1 MNDQSD
7 FTTLLQM
14 RKRLWQKHPV
24 VSAGAVLPTRPLGW
38 VTSIVII
45 CGRRQRSAVAFWAHP
60 LCGKSSCIEV
70 LVRVLPSHFPGCGI
84 LVHEATSSLV
94 LAEGT
99 FIADLLHSM
108 DFEPKIRHELAEKR
122 NQLRRA
128 LYALG
133 ADGEHLFLLID
144 EAQELDEMELRW
156 LKGAINWLIGR
167 KLKVTVVLFGQ
178 QELMWLR
185 NGLAAT
191 GRSDLN
197 ARFTA
202 MLHEFESPTKL
213 IDILPA
219 LEACDGGSEWPEGS
233 GWSYTHFLW
242 PAAFRAGLRLAKQS
256 GPMWLAFKNAAM
268 NTKGRAAGVGMNY
281 FAEALAAL
289 ADLTRD
295 RDSPDFQFT
304 NEDWAQAVAICG
316 YAQRP
321 PLVKTENREHAP
333 RRQRRK

>member
-1 MNDQSD
+1 MIDDSD
-7 FTTLLQM
+7 LTSLLQM
-14 RKRLWQKHPV
+14 RKSHWAQHPI

-38 VTSIVII
+38 ITSIVIM

-60 LCGKSSCIEV
+60 LSGKSSCIEV
-70 LVRVLPSHFPGCGI
+70 LVRVLPTHFPGCGI
-84 LVHEATSSLV
+84 FVHEATSSLV

-99 FIADLLHSM
+99 FTADLLHSM
-108 DFEPKIRHELAEKR
+108 DYEPKIRHELAEKR

-133 ADGEHLFLLID
+133 ADGEHIFILID
-144 EAQELDEMELRW
+144 EAQELAEMELCW

-178 QELMWLR
+178 HELMWLR
-185 NGLAAT
+185 NGLASD

-202 MLHEFESPTKL
+202 TLRELESPTKI
-213 IDILPA
+213 IDVLPA
-219 LEACDGGSEWPEGS
+219 LEACDQGSEWPEGS

-242 PAAFRAGLRLAKQS
+242 PRAFEGGMRLTNHAKAMWRAFEHAG
-256 GPMWLAFKNAAM
+256 M
-268 NTKGRAAGVGMNY
+268 NTKGRASGVGMNY
-281 FAEALAAL
+281 FADALASL

-295 RDSPDFQFT
+295 SDSSDFQFT
-304 NEDWAQAVAICG
+304 KEHWAQAVINCG
-316 YAQRP
+316 YAERP
-321 PLVKTENREHAP
+321 LLVKTKNREHAP
-333 RRQRRK
+333 RRRGR